1 MTGGA
6 YSRIRSFLYLL
17 FFRSSHFF
25 EIEKFES
32 FSKRFFESSIWAR
45 SWLYR
50 RHKFQIFKCSWNATV
65 EMTPFRGRL
74 FSQQFFH
81 SCLTC
86 PRGCSGQGATVARH
100 PSDRARRWD
109 VPFLTVV
116 DGCFHFSIFV
126 LLFPVF
132 PTSLKLRAKKN
143 KFWIIHRSPAIISN
157 LSQFRQHTWKTNRKI
172 IVLGNFK
179 ALRIHANSPTYFKH
193 FMQYFSN
200 F

>member
-25 EIEKFES
+25 EFEKFDS

-50 RHKFQIFKCSWNATV
+50 RHKFQISKCSGNATE
-65 EMTPFRGRL
+65 EMTPFRGHL

-86 PRGCSGQGATVARH
+86 PRGCSGQGATVVRH
-100 PSDRARRWD
+100 PSVQPDGMHRRQEDR
-109 VPFLTVV
+109 
-116 DGCFHFSIFV
+116 SI
-126 LLFPVF
+126 
-132 PTSLKLRAKKN
+132 SLEAGLQIRQDWSILRA
-143 KFWIIHRSPAIISN
+143 
-157 LSQFRQHTWKTNRKI
+157 
-172 IVLGNFK
+172 GG
-179 ALRIHANSPTYFKH
+179 
-193 FMQYFSN
+193 
-200 F
+200 